1 MLMKYCE
8 DHVILSMAYLDSTM
22 VTEALVKKKLEEI
35 EDYMV
40 NSFLKDQ
47 NKRYIFLPYTFKY
60 IFNYII
66 DRYYF
71 SLSFL

>member
-1 MLMKYCE
+1 MG
-8 DHVILSMAYLDSTM
+8 I
-22 VTEALVKKKLEEI
+22 EALVKKKPKET
-35 EDYMV
+35 EDYII
-40 NSFLKDQ
+40 NFFLEHQ

-60 IFNYII
+60 IFNYTI